1 MPEKTTMTVRLNK
14 EVEAKLARLAARTG
28 YKKSRLAAAAIT
40 AYVDADAAE
49 SEALERA
56 VAEADAG
63 GPFYDHDEVMRYL
76 EARARG
82 ERPPRPD
89 PVRDP

>member
-1 MPEKTTMTVRLNK
+1 MSETITMTVRLTK
-14 EVEAKLARLAARTG
+14 QVEAKLGRLAARTG
-28 YKKSRLAAAAIT
+28 YPKSSLAAAVIT
-40 AYVDADAAE
+40 AYVEADAAE
-49 SEALERA
+49 SEALGQA

>member
-1 MPEKTTMTVRLNK
+1 MPETTTMTLRLTK
-14 EVEAKLARLAARTG
+14 QVEAKLGRLAARAGYPKARLAA
-28 YKKSRLAAAAIT
+28 AVIA
-40 AYVDADAAE
+40 AYVEADAAE
-49 SEALERA
+49 SEGLGQA

-76 EARARG
+76 DARARG

-89 PVRDP
+89 PIPEP